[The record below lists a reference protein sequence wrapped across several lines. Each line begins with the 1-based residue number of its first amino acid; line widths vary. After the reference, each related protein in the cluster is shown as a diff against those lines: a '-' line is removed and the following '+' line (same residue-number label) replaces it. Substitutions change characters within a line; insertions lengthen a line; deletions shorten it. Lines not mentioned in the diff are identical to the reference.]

1 MSTIQLNKARQELNE
16 FLANNPELVPYQM
29 RLNEYMGA
37 GKNPQERVQ
46 ILARHITDNL
56 IQLQVELFMLKTKL
70 EEIV

>member
-1 MSTIQLNKARQELNE
+1 MSIQLNKARQELDE

-37 GKNPQERVQ
+37 GKNQQERMQ

-56 IQLQVELFMLKTKL
+56 IQLQSELMLLKDRLDKG
-70 EEIV
+70 I